1 MESIGSLF
9 PFPFFDFS
17 LRSLRLC
24 GSIFLSGVGM
34 AEELVELTID
44 GVAVAVAKGTLIVEA
59 AKMAG
64 VDIPVFCYHPKLTP
78 VGACRICLVQIE
90 PTPRLQTACTTPV
103 APGMVINTQNALAR
117 GGRESVLEFM
127 LANHPLDCPICD
139 KGGECPLQNIT
150 FAWGLGTS
158 RFREEKRHLNKRYPL
173 SDRIVLDRERC
184 IMCLRCTRFQDEIAG
199 DPSLV
204 VLDRA
209 DHSEIGVA
217 EGQSF
222 DSIFSGNTIE
232 LCPVGALTSRQYR
245 FQARPWD
252 LDLTASVCGGCAMGC
267 NVTLSARDGNLLRM
281 SSRDNPAVDNGW
293 LCDYGRFGQVGATR
307 EERVTTPLIRRGDA
321 LVLATW
327 AEALTEAANHLIALR
342 ATHGADA
349 IGGIAS
355 PSVPNEALFLFNR
368 LMRDV
373 VGTGNVDH
381 YPRAP
386 LAARNDL
393 AFTGDIAAIDDA
405 EMILLIGVDP
415 IAEVPVL
422 HLRLRKA
429 AQRGAKLALIHANP
443 TSLTA
448 EAMIWLQ
455 PAARGEAD
463 VLKAIAA
470 TVRGD
475 DLPAGVA
482 GVLPVDLLLL
492 AEQWKAAT
500 KRMLLVDPALL
511 ADTSVAAA
519 MEALLPAS
527 GGPVVG
533 TANGRGALDLG
544 ILPLGETDALAMLGG
559 AASVR
564 GLIVLGGEP
573 PVDRA
578 ETLIVFASHL
588 NAAAQQADVV
598 LPIAVA
604 TEEDGTLTNFAGR
617 VQRLRHGAA
626 LPGTAEPAWFAVKEL
641 ARALG
646 QPMPISA
653 PEQVWEAIQQVVPAY
668 AHITDVELDGVT
680 PPRIQTIERE
690 VAD

>member
-1 MESIGSLF
+1 
-9 PFPFFDFS
+9 
-17 LRSLRLC
+17 
-24 GSIFLSGVGM
+24 M

-44 GVAVAVAKGTLIVEA
+44 GVAVAVAKGMLIVEA
-59 AKMAG
+59 AKKAG

-90 PTPRLQTACTTPV
+90 PTPRLQAACTTPV
-103 APGMVINTQNALAR
+103 APGMVIHTQNELAR
-117 GGRESVLEFM
+117 AGRESVLEFM

-158 RFREEKRHLNKRYPL
+158 RFREEKRHLAKRYPL
-173 SDRIVLDRERC
+173 SERIVLDRERC
-184 IMCLRCTRFQDEIAG
+184 IMCLRCTRFQEEIVG

-204 VLDRA
+204 VLERA

-217 EGQSF
+217 EGREF

-267 NVTLSARDGNLLRM
+267 NVTLSVRDGELLRV

-307 EERVTTPLIRRGDA
+307 ENRITTPMIRRGDA
-321 LVLATW
+321 LVPATW
-327 AEALTEAANHLIALR
+327 AEALAEAATRLTAIR
-342 ATHGADA
+342 AMHGAEA

-355 PSVPNEALFLFNR
+355 PTVPNEALFLFNR

-381 YPRAP
+381 YPRP
-386 LAARNDL
+386 PVPARDDL
-393 AFTGDIAAIDDA
+393 GFRGAIADLDTV
-405 EMILLIGVDP
+405 EMILVVGVDAV
-415 IAEVPVL
+415 AEVPVL

-429 AQRGAKLALIHANP
+429 TEHGANLVLIHANP
-443 TSLTA
+443 TGLTQ
-448 EAMIWLQ
+448 EATTWIQ
-455 PAARGEAD
+455 PAVRGEAD
-463 VLKAIAA
+463 ILRALATAVQGGATPAIA
-470 TVRGD
+470 TVMPA
-475 DLPAGVA
+475 DLA
-482 GVLPVDLLLL
+482 PVV
-492 AEQWKAAT
+492 EQWKAAE

-511 ADTSVAAA
+511 ADPSVADAVA
-519 MEALLPAS
+519 ALLPAA

-533 TANGRGALDLG
+533 TANGRGAIDLS
-544 ILPLGETDALAMLGG
+544 ILPAGGADATAMLDGS
-559 AASVR
+559 ARVR
-564 GLIVLGGEP
+564 GLIVLGGDP

-588 NAAAQQADVV
+588 TAAAQQADVV

-604 TEEDGTLTNFAGR
+604 TEEAGTLTNFAGR
-617 VQRLRHGAA
+617 VQRLRRGPAP
-626 LPGTAEPAWFAVKEL
+626 PGSVEPAWYAVKEL
-641 ARALG
+641 AGALG
-646 QPMPISA
+646 QPIPVTS
-653 PEQVWEAIQQVVPAY
+653 PEQVWEAIQQNVPAY
-668 AHITDVELDGVT
+668 VDVTDAELDGVT
-680 PPRIQTIERE
+680 PPLMQTIERE

>member
-1 MESIGSLF
+1 MTVAPSKPTSTQ
-9 PFPFFDFS
+9 PP
-17 LRSLRLC
+17 
-24 GSIFLSGVGM
+24 
-34 AEELVELTID
+34 AEDLVTVTID
-44 GVAVAVAKGTLIVEA
+44 GIELSVPKGTLLIRA
-59 AKMAG
+59 AEQLG
-64 VDIPVFCYHPKLTP
+64 IQIPRFCDHPLLEP
-78 VGACRICLVQIE
+78 AGACRQCLVE
-90 PTPRLQTACTTPV
+90 VTDMGNGRGMPKPAASCTTTV
-103 APGMVINTQNALAR
+103 MPGMVIKTQLT
-117 GGRESVLEFM
+117 SVVADKAQQGIMEL
-127 LANHPLDCPICD
+127 LLINHPLDCPICD

-307 EERVTTPLIRRGDA
+307 EERVTTPLIRHGDA
-321 LVLATW
+321 LVPATW
-327 AEALTEAANHLIALR
+327 ADALTEAANHLIALR

-448 EAMIWLQ
+448 EAMMWLQ

-463 VLKAIAA
+463 VLKALAA

-544 ILPLGETDALAMLGG
+544 ILPLSETDALAMLSG
-559 AASVR
+559 AAGVR

-598 LPIAVA
+598 FPIAVA

-617 VQRLRHGAA
+617 VQRLRRGAA

>member
-1 MESIGSLF
+1 
-9 PFPFFDFS
+9 
-17 LRSLRLC
+17 
-24 GSIFLSGVGM
+24 M

-44 GVAVAVAKGTLIVEA
+44 GVPVAVPKGTLIVEA
-59 AKMAG
+59 AKKAG

-90 PTPRLQTACTTPV
+90 PTPRLQAACTTPV
-103 APGMVINTQNALAR
+103 APGMVIHTQNELAR
-117 GGRESVLEFM
+117 AGRESVLEFM

-158 RFREEKRHLNKRYPL
+158 RFREEKRHLAKRYPL
-173 SDRIVLDRERC
+173 SERIVLDRERC
-184 IMCLRCTRFQDEIAG
+184 IMCLRCTRFQEEIVG
-199 DPSLV
+199 DSSLV
-204 VLDRA
+204 VLERA

-217 EGQSF
+217 EGREF

-267 NVTLSARDGNLLRM
+267 NVTLSVRDGELLRV

-307 EERVTTPLIRRGDA
+307 ENRVTTPMVRRGGA
-321 LVLATW
+321 LVPATW
-327 AEALTEAANHLIALR
+327 TEALTEAATRLTAIR
-342 ATHGADA
+342 TTHGAAA

-355 PSVPNEALFLFNR
+355 PTVPNEALFLFNR

-381 YPRAP
+381 YPRP
-386 LAARNDL
+386 PVPARDDL
-393 AFTGDIAAIDDA
+393 GFRGAIADLDTV
-405 EMILLIGVDP
+405 EMILVVGVD
-415 IAEVPVL
+415 AVGEVPVL

-429 AQRGAKLALIHANP
+429 IERGANLVLVHASP
-443 TSLTA
+443 TGLTQ
-448 EAMIWLQ
+448 EATTWIQ
-455 PAARGEAD
+455 PAVRGEAD
-463 VLKAIAA
+463 ILRALAVAVRGGKTPEIA
-470 TVRGD
+470 TVMPT
-475 DLPAGVA
+475 DLAPVVA
-482 GVLPVDLLLL
+482 QWQA
-492 AEQWKAAT
+492 AE

-511 ADTSVAAA
+511 ADPSVADAVAA
-519 MEALLPAS
+519 LMPAA
-527 GGPVVG
+527 GGPVVS
-533 TANGRGALDLG
+533 TANGRGAIDLG
-544 ILPLGETDALAMLGG
+544 ILPAGG
-559 AASVR
+559 AAATGMLDGSARVR
-564 GLIVLGGEP
+564 GLIVLGGDP

-588 NAAAQQADVV
+588 TAAAQQADVL

-604 TEEDGTLTNFAGR
+604 TEEAGTLTNFAGR
-617 VQRLRHGAA
+617 VQRLRRGPAP
-626 LPGTAEPAWFAVKEL
+626 PGSAEPAWYAVKEL
-641 ARALG
+641 AGALG
-646 QPMPISA
+646 QPIPVTS
-653 PEQVWEAIQQVVPAY
+653 PEQVWEAIQQNVPAY
-668 AHITDVELDGVT
+668 ADVTDAELDGAT
-680 PPRIQTIERE
+680 PPRMQTIERE

>member
-1 MESIGSLF
+1 
-9 PFPFFDFS
+9 
-17 LRSLRLC
+17 
-24 GSIFLSGVGM
+24 M

-44 GVAVAVAKGTLIVEA
+44 GVPVAVAKGTLIVEA
-59 AKMAG
+59 AKKAG

-90 PTPRLQTACTTPV
+90 PTPRLQAACTTPV
-103 APGMVINTQNALAR
+103 APGMVIHTQNELAR
-117 GGRESVLEFM
+117 AGRESVLEFM

-158 RFREEKRHLNKRYPL
+158 RFREEKRHLAKRYPL
-173 SDRIVLDRERC
+173 SERIVLDRERC
-184 IMCLRCTRFQDEIAG
+184 IMCLRCTRFQEEIAG

-204 VLDRA
+204 VLERA

-217 EGQSF
+217 EGREF

-267 NVTLSARDGNLLRM
+267 NATLSVRDGALLRV

-307 EERVTTPLIRRGDA
+307 ENRVTTPLVRRGGA
-321 LVLATW
+321 LVPATW
-327 AEALTEAANHLIALR
+327 AEALTEAATQLATIR
-342 ATHGADA
+342 AAHGAAA

-355 PSVPNEALFLFNR
+355 PTVPNEALFLFNR

-381 YPRAP
+381 YPRP
-386 LAARNDL
+386 PVPARDDL
-393 AFTGDIAAIDDA
+393 GFRGAIADLDTV
-405 EMILLIGVDP
+405 EMILVVGVDAV
-415 IAEVPVL
+415 AEVPVL

-429 AQRGAKLALIHANP
+429 VERGANLVLIHASP
-443 TSLTA
+443 TGLTQ
-448 EAMIWLQ
+448 EATMWIQ
-455 PAARGEAD
+455 PAVRGEAD
-463 VLKAIAA
+463 ILRALAA
-470 TVRGD
+470 AVQGGKTPEIETVMPT
-475 DLPAGVA
+475 DLA
-482 GVLPVDLLLL
+482 PVV
-492 AEQWKAAT
+492 EQWQAAE

-511 ADTSVAAA
+511 ADPLVADAVA
-519 MEALLPAS
+519 ALLPAA
-527 GGPVVG
+527 GGPVVAA
-533 TANGRGALDLG
+533 ANGRGAIDLS
-544 ILPLGETDALAMLGG
+544 ILPADGADAMAMLDGSAG
-559 AASVR
+559 VC
-564 GLIVLGGEP
+564 GLIVLGGDP

-588 NAAAQQADVV
+588 TAAAQQADVV
-598 LPIAVA
+598 LPIAVT
-604 TEEDGTLTNFAGR
+604 TEEEGTLTNFAGR
-617 VQRLRHGAA
+617 VQRLRRGPA
-626 LPGTAEPAWFAVKEL
+626 LPGSVEPAWYAVKEL
-641 ARALG
+641 AGALG
-646 QPMPISA
+646 QPIPVTS
-653 PEQVWEAIQQVVPAY
+653 PEQIWEAIQQNVPAY
-668 AHITDVELDGVT
+668 ADVTDAERDGVT
-680 PPRIQTIERE
+680 PPRMQTIERE